1 MDPSGRT
8 PNDRREEDYRQ
19 NLHTLPQVPP
29 HEPYSTFA
37 GFSAYAPRNDQADGG
52 ALGLSE
58 PSSPTTPGPGATEVD
73 QQSNESH
80 SSGDRTK
87 VESRSPSAHRMDH
100 PSGKEAGSVE
110 SGYGNFNRESDGYDI
125 YHNRINSQ
133 PSYTNES
140 FSVSSPSYGRYRQGS
155 YGADGLESG
164 RASTIGTD
172 TGFTPGLPYNSSRT
186 ALNHEWR
193 TSDQGS
199 HDGIHYVDEKYGHGH
214 YPTKDI
220 TEDLKGG
227 PRPTYVPIPPSSPAM
242 DEKKDPQSSA
252 TEGIISPPPVV
263 VSRQNRLEW
272 IDGIR
277 GLASLII
284 FTHHFSDLTWAQSH
298 PDSLGE
304 GSVYGLL
311 RNGQLAV
318 GMYFLLGGR
327 VLAHSFLRSAF
338 TRPTVP
344 KDSHGTPI
352 PGAVA
357 AKWQGPRWLSLSSSL
372 FRRSIRLAFP
382 AIIVGFIQWRIAAG
396 GLLGDRPIRAA
407 QILAPS
413 ALWQPTWNEVGNFWG
428 FLQFCLDLFTNR
440 GHQYMLSVG
449 SALWSTYDQF
459 WGSVLV
465 YILAASVAQVGWIGR
480 YLIYLMVCISL
491 WFINSPNMLYV
502 LGLWLADLH
511 AAGFVRKLQDHW
523 KPTMLVELGVM
534 ALAMALI
541 AGGTNV
547 ATPANNA
554 MGNITV
560 YEGKFGWDHSLTWP
574 QYMFI
579 SNWLPPTCI
588 LIWVEVSHAMQWFA
602 SWGAFT
608 WLGKVSY
615 GFYLMQFITLY
626 SVMPPLVIYFNDRG
640 RSYWD
645 MIMPTFVICLLV
657 NIFIAWAG
665 YHLLDRVGLKLA
677 KWIWDGFFV
686 TKPNNAGSLP
696 MKALRAFGNMLLTAP
711 GNMCKHAGS
720 KIVTKSKA
728 ARKNLHTIMNW
739 RTPTTRPP
747 IPDPTDPDVISQ
759 LHSTRWTSDMSGD
772 PEAVRTA
779 ALLRFQQYTWIG
791 HVIIIPTVT
800 FLWIYYHPTGT
811 WTYDAFTF
819 STLWRFIWVLSVPN
833 CLFAFAGFAT
843 PDLAPSKAV
852 MDKKPVFREYIRN
865 FFILL
870 VTKGSNEN
878 AVRRGYNKLLLLE
891 KYHPAVKVI
900 VLTDEPYVYPD
911 LQNIVCPKSYVSP
924 LGKAKY
930 KARALDYFR
939 YHVSLGVYDWILHM
953 DEESVTDGESLR
965 RCIEFIRY
973 TPHHFGQGIILYNG
987 EGYWENWYFTVA
999 DGIRVGDDLARFH
1012 FQNTCI
1018 HRPVFGVHGSF
1029 LMTNGE
1035 MENECTW
1042 DFGSLAEDFE
1052 FSQDAWRRGFTCG
1065 RIHGI
1070 VREQSPTSLRDFLKQ
1085 RRRWFMGIRD
1095 IDGLYGLPHL
1105 AVNLWIV
1112 GVFTL
1117 AVTIINIPFLLVD
1130 KSLTPLWVAACADF
1144 CFITFYWLYLWGLIF
1159 QELDYG
1165 QKWWRIMIH
1174 IPCAVVIQPFA
1185 SVAEGLSAIWAMSS
1199 VDFGK
1204 FEVIVKFVDFLN
1216 FTSLKCVYL
1225 FANCGAFVCANDQEM
1240 MDDWIIFLGEQ
1251 QKMKKAI

>member
-1 MDPSGRT
+1 MYSHTPDDKQTHESANRHTYTSEYSDDSKRESYMDPNSRT
-8 PNDRREEDYRQ
+8 NQTRHDAHQQ
-19 NLHTLPQVPP
+19 NLHSLPTVPVADNFN
-29 HEPYSTFA
+29 SFA
-37 GFSAYAPRNDQADGG
+37 GFGAYAPRNNHSDGG
-52 ALGLSE
+52 AMGISE
-58 PSSPTTPGPGATEVD
+58 PGSPIMIADEAD
-73 QQSNESH
+73 QHSNESL

-87 VESRSPSAHRMDH
+87 IDSRSPSSHQAI
-100 PSGKEAGSVE
+100 PNQGKHGSAE
-110 SGYGNFNRESDGYDI
+110 GYNHLHRESDGYDV
-125 YHNRINSQ
+125 YNPRNPQQ
-133 PSYTNES
+133 PAYVPGDA
-140 FSVSSPSYGRYRQGS
+140 FSPSSPAYGRYRQGP
-155 YGADGLESG
+155 YATDGLESG

-172 TGFTPGLPYNSSRT
+172 SFNPGPFNSSRT
-186 ALNHEWR
+186 ALNHDWR
-193 TSDQGS
+193 NSDLASQ
-199 HDGIHYVDEKYGHGH
+199 DGTTFGDEKYAPGS

-220 TEDLKGG
+220 SDDLKGAG
-227 PRPTYVPIPPSSPAM
+227 PTYVPIPPSSPAIE
-242 DEKKDPQSSA
+242 EKRAPPA
-252 TEGIISPPPVV
+252 PAEGIISPPPVV

-277 GLASLII
+277 GLASLVI

-298 PDSLGE
+298 PEVLPLG
-304 GSVYGLL
+304 SIYGLL

-338 TRPTVP
+338 TRPMVP
-344 KDSHGTPI
+344 KDSHGVPI
-352 PGAVA
+352 PGGKA
-357 AKWQGPRWLSLSSSL
+357 ARWTGPRWLSLSSSL

-382 AIIVGFIQWRIAAG
+382 AIIVALIQWRIASQG
-396 GLLGDRPIRAA
+396 MLGDRPIRAA
-407 QILAPS
+407 QILTPT
-413 ALWQPTWNEVGNFWG
+413 ALWEPTWNQIGNLG
-428 FLQFCLDLFTNR
+428 GLLQFCLDLFTNR

-449 SALWSTYDQF
+449 SALWTTYDQF

-465 YILAASVAQVGWIGR
+465 YILAASVAQVGWVGR
-480 YLIYLMVCISL
+480 YLIYLAVCGSL

-511 AAGFVRKLQDHW
+511 AAGFIRKLQDHW
-523 KPTMLVELGVM
+523 KPTMVVEISVM
-534 ALAMALI
+534 VLALAMI
-541 AGGTNV
+541 SGGTKV
-547 ATPANNA
+547 ATPADNL
-554 MGNITV
+554 MGDITV
-560 YEGKFGWDHSLTWP
+560 YDGKFGWDQSVTWP

-579 SNWLPPTCI
+579 SNWLPPLCI
-588 LIWVEVSHAMQWFA
+588 LVWVEVSHAMQWLA
-602 SWGAFT
+602 SWSIFT

-626 SVMPPLVIYFNDRG
+626 SIMPPVIIYLNDQG
-640 RSYWD
+640 KSYWD
-645 MIMPTFVICLLV
+645 MVMPAYLICLLF
-657 NIFIAWAG
+657 NILLAWAG
-665 YHLLDRVGLKLA
+665 YHLLDRVGLNLA

-686 TKPNNAGSLP
+686 SKPTNAASLP
-696 MKALRAFGNMLLTAP
+696 MKSLRAFGNMLITAP
-711 GNMCKHAGS
+711 GGMAKAIGT
-720 KIVTKSKA
+720 KTVTKYTNT
-728 ARKNLHTIMNW
+728 RKTIHTIMNW
-739 RTPTTRPP
+739 RTPCTRPA

-759 LHSTRWTSDMSGD
+759 LHSTRWTSDMSQD
-772 PEAVRTA
+772 AEAVRTA
-779 ALLRFQQYTWIG
+779 RLLRFQQHTWII
-791 HVIIIPTVT
+791 HIIIVPLISG
-800 FLWIYYHPTGT
+800 LWVVYHPTGT

-819 STLWRFIWVLSVPN
+819 STLWRFMWVLSVPN
-833 CLFAFAGFAT
+833 CLFAFAGFCT
-843 PDLAPSKAV
+843 PDLAPSRAS
-852 MDKKPVFREYIRN
+852 MEKKPVFREYVRN

-953 DEESVTDGESLR
+953 DEESTTDGESLR
-965 RCIEFIRY
+965 RCLEFIRY

-987 EGYWENWYFTVA
+987 EGYWDNWYFTVA

-1012 FQNTCI
+1012 FQNTVI

-1065 RIHGI
+1065 RVHGI

-1095 IDGLYGLPHL
+1095 IDGLYGLPHF

-1117 AVTIINIPFLLVD
+1117 AVTIINIPFLLID
-1130 KSLTPLWVAACADF
+1130 KSLTPLWVAVCADF
-1144 CFITFYWLYLWGLIF
+1144 CFVTFYWLYLWGLLF

-1185 SVAEGLSAIWAMSS
+1185 SIAEGLSAIWAMSS

-1204 FEVIVKFVDFLN
+1204 FEVIVK
-1216 FTSLKCVYL
+1216 K
-1225 FANCGAFVCANDQEM
+1225 
-1240 MDDWIIFLGEQ
+1240 
-1251 QKMKKAI
+1251 

>member
-1 MDPSGRT
+1 MYPSNQDPPSRRQHRHPSMSSHYHDLPDQSVHHQESTASSSARRRGDHHRQQQPGIHAL
-8 PNDRREEDYRQ
+8 PN
-19 NLHTLPQVPP
+19 VPLT
-29 HEPYSTFA
+29 ENFSSF
-37 GFSAYAPRNDQADGG
+37 GFGAYAPRSNTNDGG
-52 ALGLSE
+52 ALGISE
-58 PSSPTTPGPGATEVD
+58 PNSPITVEGID
-73 QQSNESH
+73 HNSNETH
-80 SSGDRTK
+80 SSGENTK
-87 VESRSPSAHRMDH
+87 IDSRSPSGFRATY
-100 PSGKEAGSVE
+100 SNGKDNGDN
-110 SGYGNFNRESDGYDI
+110 GYGQYHREPDGYDGTN
-125 YHNRINSQ
+125 NRTNHPKGH
-133 PSYTNES
+133 PSAES
-140 FSVSSPSYGRYRQGS
+140 LSPSSPAYGRYRQGT
-155 YGADGLESG
+155 YAVDGLESG

-172 TGFTPGLPYNSSRT
+172 AGYNGGIPYDSSRT

-193 TSDQGS
+193 NSELASQ
-199 HDGIHYVDEKYGHGH
+199 DGVTFADEKYGTGN

-220 TEDLKGG
+220 SEDLTGSG
-227 PRPTYVPIPPSSPAM
+227 PTYIPIPPSSPAE
-242 DEKKDPQSSA
+242 DEKKASR
-252 TEGIISPPPVV
+252 ISTDGVVRAPPVV

-277 GLASLII
+277 GLASLVI

-298 PDSLGE
+298 PDTLSQ
-304 GSVYGLL
+304 GSVYGLM

-338 TRPTVP
+338 TRPVAP
-344 KDSHGTPI
+344 KDSHGVPI
-352 PGAVA
+352 PGGKA
-357 AKWQGPRWLSLSSSL
+357 ARWQGPRWLSLSSSL

-382 AIIVGFIQWRIAAG
+382 AIVVGFLQWQIASRK
-396 GLLGDRPIRAA
+396 LLGDRPVTAA
-407 QILAPS
+407 RILTPS
-413 ALWQPTWNEVGNFWG
+413 SLWNPTWDHIGNFWG

-440 GHQYMLSVG
+440 GHQYMLNVG

-480 YLIYLMVCISL
+480 YLTYFVVCASL

-523 KPTMLVELGVM
+523 KPTMAVEISVM
-534 ALAMALI
+534 VVALAMI
-541 AGGTNV
+541 AGGTKV
-547 ATPANNA
+547 ATPADNA
-554 MGNITV
+554 VGNITV
-560 YEGKFGWDHSLTWP
+560 YEGKFGWDQSMTWP
-574 QYMFI
+574 QYMFM
-579 SNWLPPTCI
+579 SNWIPPLCI
-588 LIWVEVSHAMQWFA
+588 LIWVEVSHAMQWLA
-602 SWGAFT
+602 SWGIFT

-626 SVMPPLVIYFNDRG
+626 SIMPPVIIYLNG
-640 RSYWD
+640 QGKSYWD
-645 MIMPTFVICLLV
+645 MVIPAYLICLLF
-657 NIFIAWAG
+657 NIVVAWVG
-665 YHLLDRVGLKLA
+665 YHLLDRVGLNLA

-686 TKPNNAGSLP
+686 TAPSNAVALP
-696 MKALRAFGNMLLTAP
+696 LKAARAFGNMLISTP
-711 GNMCKHAGS
+711 GGS
-720 KIVTKSKA
+720 AKYVTSKVTTKFQA
-728 ARKNLHTIMNW
+728 TRQGLHTLLNW
-739 RTPTTRPP
+739 RTPCVRPA
-747 IPDPTDPDVISQ
+747 IADPVDPEVINQ
-759 LHSTRWTSDMSGD
+759 LHSTRWTSDMSSD
-772 PEAVRTA
+772 DEAVRTA
-779 ALLRFQQYTWIG
+779 RLLRFQQYTWMI
-791 HVIIIPTVT
+791 HIVIIPLVSI
-800 FLWIYYHPTGT
+800 LWVIYHPTGT

-819 STLWRFIWVLSVPN
+819 STLWRFMWVLSVPN
-833 CLFAFAGFAT
+833 CLFAFAGFIT
-843 PDLAPSKAV
+843 PDLAPSIATLE
-852 MDKKPVFREYIRN
+852 KKPVCREYVRN

-870 VTKGSNEN
+870 VTKGSNES
-878 AVRRGYNKLLLLE
+878 AVRRGYNKLVLLE

-953 DEESVTDGESLR
+953 DEESTTDGESLR
-965 RCIEFIRY
+965 RCLEFIRY

-987 EGYWENWYFTVA
+987 EGYWDNWYFTVA

-1012 FQNTCI
+1012 FQNTVI

-1065 RIHGI
+1065 RVHGI
-1070 VREQSPTSLRDFLKQ
+1070 VREQSPTTLRDFLKQ

-1130 KSLTPLWVAACADF
+1130 QSLTPLWVAVCADF
-1144 CFITFYWLYLWGLIF
+1144 CFVTFYWLYLWGLLF

-1185 SVAEGLSAIWAMSS
+1185 SIAEGLSAIWAMSS

-1204 FEVIVKFVDFLN
+1204 FEVIVK
-1216 FTSLKCVYL
+1216 K
-1225 FANCGAFVCANDQEM
+1225 
-1240 MDDWIIFLGEQ
+1240 
-1251 QKMKKAI
+1251 

>member
-1 MDPSGRT
+1 MYSSPQGTASNELPNRHTYASEYSDESRRESFMDPSGRHRHA
-8 PNDRREEDYRQ
+8 DAQQ
-19 NLHTLPQVPP
+19 NLHSLPPV
-29 HEPYSTFA
+29 SMVDNFSSFS
-37 GFSAYAPRNDQADGG
+37 GFGAYAPRNDQTDSG
-52 ALGLSE
+52 AMGISE
-58 PSSPTTPGPGATEVD
+58 PSSPIMIPTEEID
-73 QQSNESH
+73 QHSNGSH

-87 VESRSPSAHRMDH
+87 VDSRSPSAHRMM
-100 PSGKEAGSVE
+100 PIGKENSIDSNYA
-110 SGYGNFNRESDGYDI
+110 NFNRQSGNYDVYNNRTTPHQTNYIHSD
-125 YHNRINSQ
+125 
-133 PSYTNES
+133 
-140 FSVSSPSYGRYRQGS
+140 SVLASSPSYGRYRQGS
-155 YGADGLESG
+155 YPADGLESG

-172 TGFTPGLPYNSSRT
+172 IGFNPNLPYNSSRT

-193 TSDQGS
+193 HSDQGS
-199 HDGIHYVDEKYGHGH
+199 HDGTNYVDEKYSGVH
-214 YPTKDI
+214 YPSKDI
-220 TEDLKGG
+220 SEDLIKPG
-227 PRPTYVPIPPSSPAM
+227 PTYVPIPPSSPAI
-242 DEKKDPQSSA
+242 DEKK
-252 TEGIISPPPVV
+252 SPPPASSEGILTPPPVI

-277 GLASLII
+277 GLASLVI

-298 PDSLGE
+298 PETLPQ

-352 PGAVA
+352 PGATA
-357 AKWQGPRWLSLSSSL
+357 ARWQGPRWLSLSSSL

-382 AIIVGFIQWRIAAG
+382 AIIVGFIQWRIASQ

-407 QILAPS
+407 QILTPS
-413 ALWQPTWNEVGNFWG
+413 SLWTPTWDRVGNFWG

-449 SALWSTYDQF
+449 SALWTTYDQF

-480 YLIYLMVCISL
+480 YIIYFCVCVSL
-491 WFINSPNMLYV
+491 WFINSSNMLYV

-511 AAGFVRKLQDHW
+511 AAGFVRKLQDSW
-523 KPTMLVELGVM
+523 KPTMLVECSVM
-534 ALAMALI
+534 ALALAMI

-547 ATPANNA
+547 ATPADNA

-560 YEGKFGWDHSLTWP
+560 YDGKFGWDQSLTWP

-579 SNWLPPTCI
+579 SNWLPPLCI
-588 LIWVEVSHAMQWFA
+588 LIWIEVSHAMQWFA
-602 SWGAFT
+602 SWRVFT

-626 SVMPPLVIYFNDRG
+626 SIMPPLIIYFNDQG
-640 RSYWD
+640 NSYWD
-645 MIMPTFVICLLV
+645 MVMPAYIICLLF
-657 NIFIAWAG
+657 NIFVAWVG
-665 YHLLDRVGLKLA
+665 YHFLDRVGLKLA

-686 TKPNNAGSLP
+686 SKPTNAGALP
-696 MKALRAFGNMLLTAP
+696 MKALRAFGNMLLTTP
-711 GNMCKHAGS
+711 GNSIRYIGK
-720 KIVTKSKA
+720 KA
-728 ARKNLHTIMNW
+728 VDKYSTTRKGLHTLMNW
-739 RTPTTRPP
+739 RTPATRQP
-747 IPDPTDPDVISQ
+747 IPDPTDPEVINQ
-759 LHSTRWTSDMSGD
+759 LHSTRWTSDMSAD
-772 PEAVRTA
+772 AEAVRTA
-779 ALLRFQQYTWIG
+779 KLLRFQQYTWMI
-791 HVIIIPTVT
+791 HLIVVPVVT
-800 FLWIYYHPTGT
+800 TLWIIYHPTGS

-819 STLWRFIWVLSVPN
+819 STLWRFVWVLSVPN
-833 CLFAFAGFAT
+833 CLFAFAGFIT
-843 PDLAPSKAV
+843 PDLAPRQV
-852 MDKKPVFREYIRN
+852 DLDKKPVTREYIRN

-953 DEESVTDGESLR
+953 DEESTTDGESLR

-1012 FQNTCI
+1012 FQNTVI

-1065 RIHGI
+1065 RVHGI

-1095 IDGLYGLPHL
+1095 IDGLYGLPHF

-1117 AVTIINIPFLLVD
+1117 AVTIINMPFLLVD
-1130 KSLTPLWVAACADF
+1130 KSLTPLWVATCADF
-1144 CFITFYWLYLWGLIF
+1144 CFVTFYWLYLWGLLF

-1174 IPCAVVIQPFA
+1174 LPCAVVIQPFA
-1185 SVAEGLSAIWAMSS
+1185 SIAEGLSAIWAMSS

-1204 FEVIVKFVDFLN
+1204 FEVIVKWVLGLL
-1216 FTSLKCVYL
+1216 FTLKY
-1225 FANCGAFVCANDQEM
+1225 
-1240 MDDWIIFLGEQ
+1240 IFFP
-1251 QKMKKAI
+1251 KK

>member
-1 MDPSGRT
+1 CVQPLPNKQSQIRKHCWLRPRRPHVVSLFFCFSWLPYSIFAIRRLQRHSGATPPAQHQPMDPHPAPDSQRHT
-8 PNDRREEDYRQ
+8 FTSAYSADARRESDMDPTQRPEQ
-19 NLHTLPQVPP
+19 HSPP
-29 HEPYSTFA
+29 GPPAGSFSSFA
-37 GFSAYAPRNDQADGG
+37 GFGAYTPG
-52 ALGLSE
+52 
-58 PSSPTTPGPGATEVD
+58 SPTMIVPDEAD
-73 QQSNESH
+73 QLSSESL
-80 SSGDRTK
+80 SSGERTK
-87 VESRSPSAHRMDH
+87 TENSQHRNPH
-100 PSGKEAGSVE
+100 PPGSVPA
-110 SGYGNFNRESDGYDI
+110 D
-125 YHNRINSQ
+125 
-133 PSYTNES
+133 S
-140 FSVSSPSYGRYRQGS
+140 FSPAYGRYRQGS
-155 YGADGLESG
+155 YATDGLESG
-164 RASTIGTD
+164 CASTIGTD
-172 TGFTPGLPYNSSRT
+172 SFNAGPFNSSGT
-186 ALNHEWR
+186 ALNHDWR
-193 TSDQGS
+193 NSDLGS
-199 HDGIHYVDEKYGHGH
+199 QDGTTCGDEKYAPGS
-214 YPTKDI
+214 YPSKHISD
-220 TEDLKGG
+220 DLKGAAS
-227 PRPTYVPIPPSSPAM
+227 PTYLPIPPSSPAIE
-242 DEKKDPQSSA
+242 EKRAPPPPA
-252 TEGIISPPPVV
+252 EGIISPPPVV

-277 GLASLII
+277 GLASLVI
-284 FTHHFSDLTWAQSH
+284 FTHHFSDLTWAQAH
-298 PDSLGE
+298 PEVLPLG
-304 GSVYGLL
+304 SIYGLL

-338 TRPTVP
+338 TRPLAP
-344 KDSHGTPI
+344 KDSHGVPI
-352 PGAVA
+352 PGGKA
-357 AKWQGPRWLSLSSSL
+357 ARWTGPRWLSLSSSL

-382 AIIVGFIQWRIAAG
+382 AIIVALIQWRIASQG
-396 GLLGDRPIRAA
+396 MLGDRPIRAA
-407 QILAPS
+407 QILTPT
-413 ALWQPTWNEVGNFWG
+413 ALWEPTWNQIGNAG
-428 FLQFCLDLFTNR
+428 GLLQFCLDLFTNR

-449 SALWSTYDQF
+449 SALWTTYDQF

-465 YILAASVAQVGWIGR
+465 YILAASVAQVGWVGR
-480 YLIYLMVCISL
+480 YLIYLAVCSSL

-511 AAGFVRKLQDHW
+511 AAGFIRKLQDHW
-523 KPTMLVELGVM
+523 KPTMLVEISVM
-534 ALAMALI
+534 ILALAMI
-541 AGGTNV
+541 SGGTKV
-547 ATPANNA
+547 ASPADNL
-554 MGNITV
+554 MGDITV
-560 YEGKFGWDHSLTWP
+560 YDGKFGWDQSVTWP

-579 SNWLPPTCI
+579 SNWLPPLCI
-588 LIWVEVSHAMQWFA
+588 LIWVEVSHAMQWLA
-602 SWGAFT
+602 SWQIFT

-626 SVMPPLVIYFNDRG
+626 SVMPPVIIYLNDHG
-640 RSYWD
+640 KSYWD
-645 MIMPTFVICLLV
+645 MVMPAYLICLLF
-657 NIFIAWAG
+657 NILLAWVG
-665 YHLLDRVGLKLA
+665 YHLLDRVGLNLA

-686 TKPNNAGSLP
+686 SKPTNAASLP
-696 MKALRAFGNMLLTAP
+696 LKSLRAFGNMLISAP
-711 GNMCKHAGS
+711 GGLVKAIG
-720 KIVTKSKA
+720 TKTATKYTST
-728 ARKNLHTIMNW
+728 RKTIHTIMNW
-739 RTPTTRPP
+739 RTPCTRPA
-747 IPDPTDPDVISQ
+747 IPDPTDPEVINQ
-759 LHSTRWTSDMSGD
+759 LHSTRWTSDMSSD
-772 PEAVRTA
+772 AEAVRTA
-779 ALLRFQQYTWIG
+779 RLLRFQQYTWII
-791 HVIIIPTVT
+791 HIIIVPLISG
-800 FLWIYYHPTGT
+800 LWVVYHPTGT

-819 STLWRFIWVLSVPN
+819 STLWRFMWVLSVPN
-833 CLFAFAGFAT
+833 CLFAFAGFCT
-843 PDLAPSKAV
+843 PDLAPSRAT
-852 MDKKPVFREYIRN
+852 MDKKPVFREYVRN

-953 DEESVTDGESLR
+953 DEESTTDGESLR
-965 RCIEFIRY
+965 RCLEFIRY

-987 EGYWENWYFTVA
+987 EGYWDNWYFTVA

-1012 FQNTCI
+1012 FQNTVI

-1065 RIHGI
+1065 RVHGI

-1095 IDGLYGLPHL
+1095 IDGLYGLPHF

-1130 KSLTPLWVAACADF
+1130 KSLTPLWVAVCADF
-1144 CFITFYWLYLWGLIF
+1144 CFVTFYWLYLWGLLF

-1185 SVAEGLSAIWAMSS
+1185 SIAEGLSAIWAMSS

-1204 FEVIVKFVDFLN
+1204 FEVIVK
-1216 FTSLKCVYL
+1216 K
-1225 FANCGAFVCANDQEM
+1225 
-1240 MDDWIIFLGEQ
+1240 
-1251 QKMKKAI
+1251 

>member
-1 MDPSGRT
+1 MSFPPSNRQTLNSEYSADYKRESDLDPKPNNHSQIQRANPYQQTPHSLPNDQLHSAYPGFGPYNPRKHADPEPSNPASPAMISDELDHNSHDSLSSGERTKIDFRQLTSNGKEHGASAVDPS
-8 PNDRREEDYRQ
+8 YK
-19 NLHTLPQVPP
+19 NLHP
-29 HEPYSTFA
+29 
-37 GFSAYAPRNDQADGG
+37 N
-52 ALGLSE
+52 
-58 PSSPTTPGPGATEVD
+58 
-73 QQSNESH
+73 
-80 SSGDRTK
+80 
-87 VESRSPSAHRMDH
+87 
-100 PSGKEAGSVE
+100 
-110 SGYGNFNRESDGYDI
+110 SDGYDI
-125 YHNRINSQ
+125 YTGRNPQQVGHV
-133 PSYTNES
+133 PGGDP
-140 FSVSSPSYGRYRQGS
+140 FSPSPSPVHGRYRQGS
-155 YGADGLESG
+155 YTNDGLESA

-172 TGFTPGLPYNSSRT
+172 SFNPSPYNSSHT

-193 TSDQGS
+193 HSDMASQ
-199 HDGIHYVDEKYGHGH
+199 DGTTFDEKYAPKHIS
-214 YPTKDI
+214 D
-220 TEDLKGG
+220 DLKSGG
-227 PRPTYVPIPPSSPAM
+227 PTYVPLPPSSPAIE
-242 DEKKDPQSSA
+242 EKSPTPA
-252 TEGIISPPPVV
+252 PTEGIISPPPVV

-277 GLASLII
+277 GLASLVI

-298 PDSLGE
+298 PEVLPLG
-304 GSVYGLL
+304 SIYGLL

-338 TRPTVP
+338 TRPMAP
-344 KDSHGTPI
+344 KDSHGVPI
-352 PGAVA
+352 PGGQA
-357 AKWQGPRWLSLSSSL
+357 ARWTGPRWLSLSSSL

-382 AIIVGFIQWRIAAG
+382 AIIVALIQWRIASTG
-396 GLLGDRPIRAA
+396 MLGDRPTRAA
-407 QILAPS
+407 QILTPT
-413 ALWQPTWNEVGNFWG
+413 ALWQPTWNQIGNLG
-428 FLQFCLDLFTNR
+428 GLVQFCLDLFTNR

-449 SALWSTYDQF
+449 SALWTTYDQF

-480 YLIYLMVCISL
+480 YLIYFSVCGVL

-511 AAGFVRKLQDHW
+511 AAGFIRKLQDHW
-523 KPTMLVELGVM
+523 KPTMLVEISVM
-534 ALAMALI
+534 VLALAMI

-547 ATPANNA
+547 ATPADNL
-554 MGNITV
+554 MGDITV
-560 YEGKFGWDHSLTWP
+560 YDGKFGWDQSLTWP

-579 SNWLPPTCI
+579 SNWVPPLCI
-588 LIWVEVSHAMQWFA
+588 LIWVEVSHAMHSSPCMA
-602 SWGAFT
+602 SCPPVIIYLNEQGKKLLGHGHAGLHHLSPLQHLVA
-608 WLGKVSY
+608 WL
-615 GFYLMQFITLY
+615 
-626 SVMPPLVIYFNDRG
+626 
-640 RSYWD
+640 
-645 MIMPTFVICLLV
+645 
-657 NIFIAWAG
+657 G

-686 TKPNNAGSLP
+686 TKPTNAGALP
-696 MKALRAFGNMLLTAP
+696 VKAVRAFGNMLITAP
-711 GNMCKHAGS
+711 GGLGRS
-720 KIVTKSKA
+720 IVTKTVTKCKA
-728 ARKNLHTIMNW
+728 IRKNTHTIMNW
-739 RTPTTRPP
+739 RTPCTRPA
-747 IPDPTDPDVISQ
+747 IPDPTDPEVIRQ

-772 PEAVRTA
+772 REAVRTA
-779 ALLRFQQYTWIG
+779 RLLRFQQYTWII
-791 HVIIIPTVT
+791 HIILIPLVSS
-800 FLWIYYHPTGT
+800 LWVVYHPTGT
-811 WTYDAFTF
+811 WTYEAFTF
-819 STLWRFIWVLSVPN
+819 STLW
-833 CLFAFAGFAT
+833 
-843 PDLAPSKAV
+843 AV
-852 MDKKPVFREYIRN
+852 HKPVFREYVRN

-953 DEESVTDGESLR
+953 DEESTTDGESLR
-965 RCIEFIRY
+965 RCLEFIRY

-987 EGYWENWYFTVA
+987 EGYWDNWYFTVA

-1012 FQNTCI
+1012 FQNTVI

-1065 RIHGI
+1065 RVHGI

-1095 IDGLYGLPHL
+1095 IDGLYGLPHF
-1105 AVNLWIV
+1105 AVKPMDR

-1130 KSLTPLWVAACADF
+1130 KSLTPLWVAVCADF
-1144 CFITFYWLYLWGLIF
+1144 CFVTFYWLYLWGLIF

-1185 SVAEGLSAIWAMSS
+1185 SIAEGLSAIWAMSS

-1204 FEVIVKFVDFLN
+1204 FEVIVK
-1216 FTSLKCVYL
+1216 K
-1225 FANCGAFVCANDQEM
+1225 
-1240 MDDWIIFLGEQ
+1240 
-1251 QKMKKAI
+1251 

>member
-1 MDPSGRT
+1 MYSPPNHDPSFRRQHRQPT
-8 PNDRREEDYRQ
+8 MTSPNQEHPDQYYRDTTNPAATSVRRRVDHQRQ
-19 NLHTLPQVPP
+19 NPSIHALPNVPLT
-29 HEPYSTFA
+29 ENFSSF
-37 GFSAYAPRNDQADGG
+37 GFVGHPPRNATADGG
-52 ALGLSE
+52 AMGISE
-58 PSSPTTPGPGATEVD
+58 PNSPFNGEGID
-73 QQSNESH
+73 HNSNETH
-80 SSGDRTK
+80 SSGEHTK
-87 VESRSPSAHRMDH
+87 TNSRSPSGHRVIHPHGREHGDAAYGQYHREPEVYDGPNSRNHH
-100 PSGKEAGSVE
+100 PSAHPSAE
-110 SGYGNFNRESDGYDI
+110 SL
-125 YHNRINSQ
+125 
-133 PSYTNES
+133 PAT
-140 FSVSSPSYGRYRQGS
+140 SPAYGRYRQGA

-172 TGFTPGLPYNSSRT
+172 TGFNAGIPHNSSRT
-186 ALNHEWR
+186 ALNNEWR
-193 TSDQGS
+193 NSELGS
-199 HDGIHYVDEKYGHGH
+199 QDGVTFADEKYSPGN

-220 TEDLKGG
+220 SEDLQDSG
-227 PRPTYVPIPPSSPAM
+227 PTYIPIPPSSPAE
-242 DEKKDPQSSA
+242 DEKKASR
-252 TEGIISPPPVV
+252 ISTDGVVRAPPVV

-277 GLASLII
+277 GLASLVI

-298 PDSLGE
+298 PDTLSQ

-338 TRPTVP
+338 TRPLAP
-344 KDSHGTPI
+344 KDSHGVPI
-352 PGAVA
+352 PGGQA
-357 AKWQGPRWLSLSSSL
+357 AKWTGPRWLSLSSSL

-382 AIIVGFIQWRIAAG
+382 AIVVGFIQWQIASRK
-396 GLLGDRPIRAA
+396 LLADRPIAA
-407 QILAPS
+407 ARILAPS
-413 ALWQPTWNEVGNFWG
+413 SLWNPTWDHIGNFPG

-440 GHQYMLSVG
+440 GHQYMLNVG

-459 WGSVLV
+459 WGSVMV

-480 YLIYLMVCISL
+480 YLIYLVVCVSL

-511 AAGFVRKLQDHW
+511 AAGFIRKLQDHW
-523 KPTMLVELGVM
+523 KPTIAVEVSVM
-534 ALAMALI
+534 ALALAMI
-541 AGGTNV
+541 AGGTKV
-547 ATPANNA
+547 ASPADNA
-554 MGNITV
+554 VGNITV
-560 YEGKFGWDHSLTWP
+560 YEGKFGWDQSMTWP
-574 QYMFI
+574 QYMFM
-579 SNWLPPTCI
+579 SNWIPPLCI
-588 LIWVEVSHAMQWFA
+588 LIWVEVSHAMQWLA
-602 SWGAFT
+602 SWAIFT

-615 GFYLMQFITLY
+615 GFYLMQFVTLY
-626 SVMPPLVIYFNDRG
+626 SIMPPVVIYLNG
-640 RSYWD
+640 QGKSYWD
-645 MIMPTFVICLLV
+645 MVMPAYIICLLF
-657 NIFIAWAG
+657 NIVVAWIG
-665 YHLLDRVGLKLA
+665 YHLLDRVGLNLA
-677 KWIWDGFFV
+677 KWIWDGLFV
-686 TKPNNAGSLP
+686 SAPSNAISLP
-696 MKALRAFGNMLLTAP
+696 VKAARAFGTMLFSTPGGSAKYVVKTVSTKFTATRQ
-711 GNMCKHAGS
+711 G
-720 KIVTKSKA
+720 
-728 ARKNLHTIMNW
+728 LHTLMNW
-739 RTPTTRPP
+739 RTPCTRPA
-747 IPDPTDPDVISQ
+747 IPDPTDPEVINQ
-759 LHSTRWTSDMSGD
+759 LHSTRWTSDMSAD

-779 ALLRFQQYTWIG
+779 SLLRFQQYTWMI
-791 HVIIIPTVT
+791 HIVIIPVVSI
-800 FLWIYYHPTGT
+800 LWVIYHPTGT
-811 WTYDAFTF
+811 WTYEAFTF
-819 STLWRFIWVLSVPN
+819 STLWRFMWVLSVPN
-833 CLFAFAGFAT
+833 CLFAFAGFVT
-843 PDLAPSKAV
+843 PDLAPSPATLE
-852 MDKKPVFREYIRN
+852 KKPVCREYIRN

-878 AVRRGYNKLLLLE
+878 AVRRGYNKLVLLE

-911 LQNIVCPKSYVSP
+911 LQNIVCPKSYNSP

-953 DEESVTDGESLR
+953 DEESTTDGESLR

-987 EGYWENWYFTVA
+987 EGYWDNWYFTVA

-1012 FQNTCI
+1012 FQNTVI

-1065 RIHGI
+1065 RVHGI
-1070 VREQSPTSLRDFLKQ
+1070 VREQSPTTLRDFLKQ

-1130 KSLTPLWVAACADF
+1130 QSLTPLWVAVCADF
-1144 CFITFYWLYLWGLIF
+1144 CFVTFYWLYLWGLLF

-1174 IPCAVVIQPFA
+1174 LPCAIVIQPFA
-1185 SVAEGLSAIWAMSS
+1185 SIAEGLSAIWAMSS

-1204 FEVIVKFVDFLN
+1204 FEVIVK
-1216 FTSLKCVYL
+1216 K
-1225 FANCGAFVCANDQEM
+1225 
-1240 MDDWIIFLGEQ
+1240 
-1251 QKMKKAI
+1251 

>member
-1 MDPSGRT
+1 MYSHTPQDKQTNETANRHTYTSEYSDDFKRESYMDPNAST
-8 PNDRREEDYRQ
+8 NQRRDHAHQQ
-19 NLHTLPQVPP
+19 NLHSLPTVPP
-29 HEPYSTFA
+29 AVDNFNS
-37 GFSAYAPRNDQADGG
+37 FSGLGAYAPRNNPTDGG
-52 ALGLSE
+52 AMGISE
-58 PSSPTTPGPGATEVD
+58 PGSPIMIADEAD
-73 QQSNESH
+73 HNSNESL

-87 VESRSPSAHRMDH
+87 IESRSADPHQVLHSIGKDH
-100 PSGKEAGSVE
+100 GSSE
-110 SGYGNFNRESDGYDI
+110 SPYNQHQSDGYDL
-125 YHNRINSQ
+125 YSGRNPQQ
-133 PSYTNES
+133 PAYATGDA
-140 FSVSSPSYGRYRQGS
+140 FSPSSPAYGRYRQGA
-155 YGADGLESG
+155 YATDGLESG

-172 TGFTPGLPYNSSRT
+172 SFNPTPFNSSRT
-186 ALNHEWR
+186 ALNQDWR
-193 TSDQGS
+193 NSDLASQ
-199 HDGIHYVDEKYGHGH
+199 DGTTFGDEKYA
-214 YPTKDI
+214 PSKDI
-220 TEDLKGG
+220 SDDLKGG
-227 PRPTYVPIPPSSPAM
+227 HPTYVPLPPSSPAM
-242 DEKKDPQSSA
+242 EEKRAPPA
-252 TEGIISPPPVV
+252 PTEGIISPPPVV

-277 GLASLII
+277 GLASLVI
-284 FTHHFSDLTWAQSH
+284 FTHHYSDLTWAQSH
-298 PDSLGE
+298 PEVLPLG
-304 GSVYGLL
+304 SIYGLL

-338 TRPTVP
+338 TRPMAP
-344 KDSHGTPI
+344 KDSHGVPI
-352 PGAVA
+352 PGGQA
-357 AKWQGPRWLSLSSSL
+357 ARWTGPRWLSLSSSL

-382 AIIVGFIQWRIAAG
+382 AIIVALIQWRIASS
-396 GLLGDRPIRAA
+396 GLLGDRPVVAA
-407 QILAPS
+407 QILTPTS
-413 ALWQPTWNEVGNFWG
+413 LWQPTWNQIGNFG
-428 FLQFCLDLFTNR
+428 GLLQFCLDLFTNR

-449 SALWSTYDQF
+449 SALWTTYDQF

-480 YLIYLMVCISL
+480 YLTYLSVCVVL

-523 KPTMLVELGVM
+523 KPTMLVEISVM
-534 ALAMALI
+534 ALALAMI

-547 ATPANNA
+547 ATPADNL
-554 MGNITV
+554 MGDITV
-560 YEGKFGWDHSLTWP
+560 YDGKFGWDQSVTWP

-579 SNWLPPTCI
+579 SNWLPPLCI
-588 LIWVEVSHAMQWFA
+588 LIWVEVSHAMQWLA
-602 SWGAFT
+602 SWSIFT

-626 SVMPPLVIYFNDRG
+626 GIMPPLIIYFNG
-640 RSYWD
+640 QGKSYWD
-645 MIMPTFVICLLV
+645 MVMPTYIICLLF
-657 NIFIAWAG
+657 NIFVAWMG

-686 TKPNNAGSLP
+686 TKPTNAGALP
-696 MKALRAFGNMLLTAP
+696 MKAIRAFGNMLITAP
-711 GNMCKHAGS
+711 GGL
-720 KIVTKSKA
+720 TKSIANKIA
-728 ARKNLHTIMNW
+728 TKYKTTRKNLHTIMNW
-739 RTPTTRPP
+739 RTPCTRPA
-747 IPDPTDPDVISQ
+747 IPDPTDPEVISQ

-772 PEAVRTA
+772 REAVRTA
-779 ALLRFQQYTWIG
+779 RLLTFQQYTWMI
-791 HVIIIPTVT
+791 HIVIIPLISS
-800 FLWIYYHPTGT
+800 LWVVYHPTGT
-811 WTYDAFTF
+811 WTYEAFTF
-819 STLWRFIWVLSVPN
+819 STLWRFMWVLSVPN
-833 CLFAFAGFAT
+833 CLFAFAGFCT
-843 PDLAPSKAV
+843 PDLAPSRASLE
-852 MDKKPVFREYIRN
+852 KKPVFREYVRN

-953 DEESVTDGESLR
+953 DEESTTDGESLR
-965 RCIEFIRY
+965 RCLEFIRY

-987 EGYWENWYFTVA
+987 EGYWDNWYFTVA

-1012 FQNTCI
+1012 FQNTVI

-1065 RIHGI
+1065 RVHGI

-1095 IDGLYGLPHL
+1095 IDGLYGLPHF

-1130 KSLTPLWVAACADF
+1130 KSLTPLWVAVCADF
-1144 CFITFYWLYLWGLIF
+1144 CFVTFYWLYLWGLLF

-1165 QKWWRIMIH
+1165 QKWWRILIH

-1185 SVAEGLSAIWAMSS
+1185 SIAEGLSAIWAMSS

-1204 FEVIVKFVDFLN
+1204 FEVIVK
-1216 FTSLKCVYL
+1216 K
-1225 FANCGAFVCANDQEM
+1225 
-1240 MDDWIIFLGEQ
+1240 
-1251 QKMKKAI
+1251 

>member
-1 MDPSGRT
+1 MSFPPSNRQTLNSEYSADYKRESDLDPKPNNHSQIQRANPYQQTPHSLPNDQLHSAYPGFGPYNPRKHADPEPSNPASPAMISDELDHNSHDSLSSGERTKIDFRQLTSNGKEHGASTVDPS
-8 PNDRREEDYRQ
+8 YK
-19 NLHTLPQVPP
+19 NLHP
-29 HEPYSTFA
+29 
-37 GFSAYAPRNDQADGG
+37 N
-52 ALGLSE
+52 
-58 PSSPTTPGPGATEVD
+58 
-73 QQSNESH
+73 
-80 SSGDRTK
+80 
-87 VESRSPSAHRMDH
+87 
-100 PSGKEAGSVE
+100 
-110 SGYGNFNRESDGYDI
+110 SDGYDI
-125 YHNRINSQ
+125 YTGRNPQQGGHV
-133 PSYTNES
+133 PGGDP
-140 FSVSSPSYGRYRQGS
+140 FSPSPSPVHGRYRQGS
-155 YGADGLESG
+155 YPNDGFESA

-172 TGFTPGLPYNSSRT
+172 SFNPSPYNSSHT

-193 TSDQGS
+193 HSDMASQ
-199 HDGIHYVDEKYGHGH
+199 DGTTFDEKYAPKHIS
-214 YPTKDI
+214 D
-220 TEDLKGG
+220 DLKSGG
-227 PRPTYVPIPPSSPAM
+227 PTYVPLPPSSPAIE
-242 DEKKDPQSSA
+242 EKSPTPA
-252 TEGIISPPPVV
+252 PTEGIISPPPVV

-277 GLASLII
+277 GLASLVI

-298 PDSLGE
+298 PEVLPLG
-304 GSVYGLL
+304 SIYGLL

-338 TRPTVP
+338 TRPMAP
-344 KDSHGTPI
+344 KDSHGVPI
-352 PGAVA
+352 PGGQA
-357 AKWQGPRWLSLSSSL
+357 ARWTGPRWLSLSSSL

-382 AIIVGFIQWRIAAG
+382 AIIVALIQWRIASTG
-396 GLLGDRPIRAA
+396 MLGDRPTRAA
-407 QILAPS
+407 QILTPT
-413 ALWQPTWNEVGNFWG
+413 ALWQPTWNQIGNLG
-428 FLQFCLDLFTNR
+428 GLVQFCLDLFTNR

-449 SALWSTYDQF
+449 SALWTTYDQF

-480 YLIYLMVCISL
+480 YLIYFSVCGVL

-511 AAGFVRKLQDHW
+511 AAGFIRKLQDHW
-523 KPTMLVELGVM
+523 KPTMLVEISVM
-534 ALAMALI
+534 VLALAMI

-547 ATPANNA
+547 ATPADNL
-554 MGNITV
+554 MGDITV
-560 YEGKFGWDHSLTWP
+560 YDGKFGWDQSLTWP

-579 SNWLPPTCI
+579 SNWVPPLCI
-588 LIWVEVSHAMQWFA
+588 LIWVEVSHAMQWLA
-602 SWGAFT
+602 SWAIFT

-626 SVMPPLVIYFNDRG
+626 GIMPPVIIYLNEQG
-640 RSYWD
+640 KSYWD
-645 MIMPTFVICLLV
+645 MVMPAYIICLLF
-657 NIFIAWAG
+657 NIFVAWLG

-686 TKPNNAGSLP
+686 TKPTNAGALP
-696 MKALRAFGNMLLTAP
+696 VKAVRAFGNMLITAP
-711 GNMCKHAGS
+711 GGLGRS
-720 KIVTKSKA
+720 IVTKTVTKCKA
-728 ARKNLHTIMNW
+728 IRKNTHTIMNW
-739 RTPTTRPP
+739 RTPCTRPA
-747 IPDPTDPDVISQ
+747 IPDPTDPEVIRQ

-772 PEAVRTA
+772 REAVRTA
-779 ALLRFQQYTWIG
+779 RLLRFQQYTWII
-791 HVIIIPTVT
+791 HIILIPLVSS
-800 FLWIYYHPTGT
+800 LWVVYHPTGT
-811 WTYDAFTF
+811 WTYEAFTF
-819 STLWRFIWVLSVPN
+819 STLWRFMWVLSVPN
-833 CLFAFAGFAT
+833 CLFAFAGFCT
-843 PDLAPSKAV
+843 PDFAPTRAT
-852 MDKKPVFREYIRN
+852 MEKKPVFREYVRN

-953 DEESVTDGESLR
+953 DEESTTDGESLR
-965 RCIEFIRY
+965 RCLEFIRY

-987 EGYWENWYFTVA
+987 EGYWDNWYFTVA

-1012 FQNTCI
+1012 FQNTVI

-1065 RIHGI
+1065 RVHGI

-1095 IDGLYGLPHL
+1095 IDGLYGLPHF

-1130 KSLTPLWVAACADF
+1130 KSLTPLWVAVCADF
-1144 CFITFYWLYLWGLIF
+1144 CFVTFYWLYLWGLIF

-1185 SVAEGLSAIWAMSS
+1185 SIAEGLSAIWAMSS

-1204 FEVIVKFVDFLN
+1204 FEVIVK
-1216 FTSLKCVYL
+1216 K
-1225 FANCGAFVCANDQEM
+1225 
-1240 MDDWIIFLGEQ
+1240 
-1251 QKMKKAI
+1251 